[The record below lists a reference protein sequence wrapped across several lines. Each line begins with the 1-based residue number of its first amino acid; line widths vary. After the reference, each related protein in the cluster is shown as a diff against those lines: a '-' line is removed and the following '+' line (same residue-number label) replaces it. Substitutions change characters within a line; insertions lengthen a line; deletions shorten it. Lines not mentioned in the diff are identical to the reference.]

1 MAVICCAVNFWKQYK
16 LFFTPNVEKKKKFL
30 KGKNLKLQYVKIK
43 IKKIIWKI
51 LLEIV
56 ISDTYIL

>member
-1 MAVICCAVNFWKQYK
+1 MLCCQLLETIQAVFHAQCR
-16 LFFTPNVEKKKKFL
+16 EKEKKFL